1 MISWETNLKLDIKK
15 GYQGLWNPLLE
26 NVMIVMIVMIRNI
39 AEQWKLWK
47 LSLTLHKLHCDVHE
61 STLAFASGCPLLP
74 TCTGPSGWP
83 CDFKNFGKV
92 NAKKHKTSNLQICF
106 LGQVAMFMTPIII
119 VKKMQPLMV
128 KRAWAWQS
136 VSKMS
141 YQIISRFLAGSRLDC
156 SFVDTIILQKSQ
168 PSRSKRWIS
177 NHLFCLSHFW
187 MPSVTLGL
195 LNL

>member
-1 MISWETNLKLDIKK
+1 
-15 GYQGLWNPLLE
+15 
-26 NVMIVMIVMIRNI
+26 MIVMIVMIRNI

-47 LSLTLHKLHCDVHE
+47 LSLTLHRLHCDVHE

-83 CDFKNFGKV
+83 CDCE
-92 NAKKHKTSNLQICF
+92 KTQVTRHQICKSAF

-141 YQIISRFLAGSRLDC
+141 YQIISRFLSGSRLDC

-168 PSRSKRWIS
+168 PSRSKR
-177 NHLFCLSHFW
+177 
-187 MPSVTLGL
+187 
-195 LNL
+195 